1 MKQTI
6 IKTKAQLESYSE
18 NQLYNEIMSMSKTV
32 NSRLRRLKKSTV
44 EGLDNVTYY
53 QINYDIANKASGI
66 LSGEYAT
73 SSGFLKKPSKKATKQ
88 QLIIQYLLYQKMYNY
103 KLTKKE
109 TLETAKEIAQKT
121 KVSLK
126 AVKTVLSVQ
135 RKGFIEELFRI
146 YGSIIFKIINNRMNA
161 GQSYGD
167 VIKLLEYADKTSNS
181 VEEVF
186 NKFSGGG
193 VWLL

>member
-6 IKTKAQLESYSE
+6 VKTKAQLEKYSE

-32 NSRLRRLKKSTV
+32 NSRLRRLRKSNV

-53 QINYDIANKASGI
+53 QINYDVANKASGI
-66 LSGEYAT
+66 LSGDFAT
-73 SSGFLKKPSKKATKQ
+73 SGGFLKKPSKKATKQ
-88 QLIIQYLLYQKMYNY
+88 QLIIQYLQYQKMYNF

-109 TLETAKEIAQKT
+109 TLETAKEIARKT
-121 KVSLK
+121 NVSLK

-146 YGSIIFKIINNRMNA
+146 YGSIIFKIINNKMNA
-161 GQSYGD
+161 GQSYDD
-167 VIKLLEYADKTSNS
+167 VIKLLEYADKSSES

-186 NKFSGGG
+186 NKFSGEG

>member
-1 MKQTI
+1 MKQTV
-6 IKTKAQLESYSE
+6 IKTKAQLENYSE

-32 NSRLRRLKKSTV
+32 NSRLRRLKKSKV
-44 EGLDNVTYY
+44 SGLDNVTYY

-66 LSGEYAT
+66 LSGEFAT

-109 TLETAKEIAQKT
+109 TLETAKGIAKKT
-121 KVSLK
+121 KVSLR
-126 AVKTVLSVQ
+126 AVATVLSVQ

-146 YGSIIFKIINNRMNA
+146 YGSEIFKIINNRMNA
-161 GQSYGD
+161 GQSYED
-167 VIKLLEYADKTSNS
+167 VMKLLEYADITSNS
-181 VEEVF
+181 V
-186 NKFSGGG
+186 
-193 VWLL
+193 

>member
-6 IKTKAQLESYSE
+6 VKTKKQLEKYSE
-18 NQLYNEIMSMSKTV
+18 NQLYNEIMSMSKTI
-32 NSRLRRLKKSTV
+32 NSRLRRLRKSNV

-53 QINYDIANKASGI
+53 QINYDVANKASGI
-66 LSGEYAT
+66 LSGEFAT
-73 SSGFLKKPSKKATKQ
+73 SSVFLKKPSKKATKQ
-88 QLIIQYLLYQKMYNY
+88 QLIIQYLQYQKMYNF

-109 TLETAKEIAQKT
+109 TLETAKEIARKT
-121 KVSLK
+121 NVSLK

-146 YGSIIFKIINNRMNA
+146 YGSIIFKIINNRMDA
-161 GQSYGD
+161 GQSYDD
-167 VIKLLEYADKTSNS
+167 VIKLLKYADKSSDN

-186 NKFSGGG
+186 NKFSGDG